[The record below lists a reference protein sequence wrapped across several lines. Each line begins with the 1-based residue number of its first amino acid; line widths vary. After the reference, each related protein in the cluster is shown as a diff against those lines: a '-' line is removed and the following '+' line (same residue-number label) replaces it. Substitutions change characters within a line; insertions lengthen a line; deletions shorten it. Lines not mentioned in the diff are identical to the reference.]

1 MISKDFFCRHPRK
14 HQVFLKV
21 YVYISLKYREI
32 LSRLITN
39 PFQTLP
45 TLMFGVIKHVLILY
59 SCVSWGFQCSAVS
72 RQMLPMSVSHPHTDY
87 NHVSWSD
94 WKGQHEVQLSVCLS
108 VWLTDQVLNLTAGS
122 SNHMNV
128 GVWSTT
134 LNIRLREMPENFF
147 RESVVGCSSGAHT
160 WSLC

>member
-21 YVYISLKYREI
+21 CVYISLKYREI

-87 NHVSWSD
+87 NHVSWSE

-108 VWLTDQVLNLTAGS
+108 VCLTDRPSAES
-122 SNHMNV
+122 HR
-128 GVWSTT
+128 
-134 LNIRLREMPENFF
+134 RLQQSHERRSLIHNTKYQTERDAWEFF
-147 RESVVGCSSGAHT
+147 
-160 WSLC
+160 